1 MRVDAGGPNDDTGGD
16 EGNVFRV
23 FENAFENAAE
33 FAATPGE
40 KSGAVRMA
48 VNRFAGG
55 NLIFAGDQLNAV
67 PADEVSFD
75 CVTIGMRTDAAASR
89 VSGKIGRKQRAAARA

>member
-1 MRVDAGGPNDDTGGD
+1 
-16 EGNVFRV
+16 VFRV
-23 FENAFENAAE
+23 FQNAFENAAE
-33 FAATPGE
+33 FAAAPGK

-67 PADEVSFD
+67 PADEVALD
-75 CVTIGMRTDAAASR
+75 CVAIGVRADAAAAR
-89 VSGKIGRKQRAAARA
+89 VP